1 MAESHG
7 GCLIQILLEGLALDH
22 GAVSVHDDEIR
33 RAVLFHNLAQLLF
46 ADVKVFRSLSNREQ
60 VAFPV
65 RDLEDLASLA
75 LLIMICHGV
84 L

>member
-7 GCLIQILLEGLALDH
+7 GRLIQILLEGLALDH

-33 RAVLFHNLAQLLF
+33 GAILFHDLAQLLF
-46 ADVKVFRSLSNREQ
+46 ANVKVFRSLTDREQ
-60 VAFPV
+60 ISFPV